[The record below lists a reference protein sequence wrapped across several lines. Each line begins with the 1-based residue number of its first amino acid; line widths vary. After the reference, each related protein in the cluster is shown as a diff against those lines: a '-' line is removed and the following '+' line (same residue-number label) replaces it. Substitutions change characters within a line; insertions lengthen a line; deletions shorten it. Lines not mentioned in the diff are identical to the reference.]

1 MIPHAGT
8 ILTPPASN
16 QHHAVLLHIVPFPGD
31 IRRDDPAGAEAH
43 LGRLALA
50 GVGLLGLRDPD
61 FEADAFHLGTPDHGG
76 GEGAALFLRP
86 AAPVPDLVEGCVEG
100 RGGGEGAV
108 GGLDVR
114 AELQGVGGDWCAR
127 LGEDDGTKSA

>member
-1 MIPHAGT
+1 MILPELRRT
-8 ILTPPASN
+8 L
-16 QHHAVLLHIVPFPGD
+16 AVLRWP
-31 IRRDDPAGAEAH
+31 E
-43 LGRLALA
+43 LGF
-50 GVGLLGLRDPD
+50 LGFVIPTLRQ
-61 FEADAFHLGTPDHGG
+61 DAFHLGTPDHGG

-86 AAPVPDLVEGCVEG
+86 AAPVANLVEGCVEG

-127 LGEDDGTKSA
+127 LGEDEGTKSA